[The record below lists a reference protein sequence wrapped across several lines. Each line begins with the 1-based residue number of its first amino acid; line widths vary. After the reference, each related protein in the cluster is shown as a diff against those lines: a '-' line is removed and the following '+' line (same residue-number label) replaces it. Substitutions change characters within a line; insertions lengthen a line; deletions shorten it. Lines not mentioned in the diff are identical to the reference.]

1 MEDNIVGGGLFDLGV
16 RLGRGGKPS
25 NCCSGVG

>member
-16 RLGRGGKPS
+16 RLGNEGGS
-25 NCCSGVG
+25 RQIAAVG